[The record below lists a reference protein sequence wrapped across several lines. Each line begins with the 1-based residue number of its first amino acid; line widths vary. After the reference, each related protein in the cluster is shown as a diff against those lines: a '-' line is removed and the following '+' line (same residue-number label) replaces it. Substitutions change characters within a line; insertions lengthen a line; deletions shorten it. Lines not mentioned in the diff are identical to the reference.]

1 MVGSPHQKLHMG
13 TAMPHFSDLIR
24 LEKKEQSPQIIALVC
39 MYIYIYQSLLYILMC
54 VDVYLYIYIYIYT
67 VYIYIYTHTV
77 YTMLF

>member
-39 MYIYIYQSLLYILMC
+39 
-54 VDVYLYIYIYIYT
+54 IYIYISITIIYSHVCGCVS
-67 VYIYIYTHTV
+67 VYIYCIYIHTV